1 MTTPIEFSLSK
12 TQDQERI
19 NAAVA
24 ILNAARQQLEV
35 LLSTCWHKEA
45 EEAIQQVVDS
55 WPDETDLLNIDL
67 DRAEDL

>member
-24 ILNAARQQLEV
+24 ILSAARQQLEV

-45 EEAIQQVVDS
+45 EEAIQEVVDT
-55 WPDETDLLNIDL
+55 WPTDVGLLELDL
-67 DRAEDL
+67 DRVEDL